1 MRIQLFSA
9 VLFLTASLPVGT
21 LLQTRITTTKADA
34 SVPGNEACS
43 SCHSEI
49 YKSFLA
55 TAMARASGPALQGFF
70 PGEFDDK
77 VSGVRYRIYEADG
90 HVWMNYERGRNLS
103 GTRELLY
110 FIGSGR
116 KGRTYLFSDDSY
128 LFEAPINWYSQ
139 ENRWNMTPAY
149 TQAREIPMNLPAYSS
164 CLNCHTS
171 GLQAHIP
178 GTTNKYLAM
187 AFLHDGITCERCH
200 GSGEGHADGKGAI
213 VNPAKLPPE
222 RRDAICMECHFE
234 GTVAEEQRHKRL
246 YEFQPGERLSDYVHY
261 FVLHDNESHE
271 AQALSQVEALSLS
284 ACKRNSGDRLWCGTC
299 HDPHSEPAAAEK
311 VAYCRGKYLQCH
323 TEAFAEKHH
332 ANRPD
337 CAGCHMPPLPTKD
350 VAHTQATDHRILR
363 NPSTIPLQNEPATR
377 EVRLDAFPS
386 DAASLVTTRDLA
398 MAWETLADRGVPG
411 ADRKAEEFLRKA
423 LKENPDDPRLLS
435 DYAFEEQKHGHE
447 REARDLYQH
456 ALQARPSANTAAT
469 NLGILEAR
477 TGDLQQAVRLWQQA
491 FQRVPYRSEIGMN
504 LARAFC
510 AAGQK
515 EDARQYV
522 ERVLE
527 FNPDDTIARQMLGQ
541 LETDHGVCKPQK

>member
-9 VLFLTASLPVGT
+9 VLFVTAFLPVGT
-21 LLQTRITTTKADA
+21 LLQTRTKTTKADV
-34 SVPGNEACS
+34 SVPGNEACAR
-43 SCHSEI
+43 CHSEI
-49 YKSFLA
+49 YKSYLA
-55 TAMARASGPALQGFF
+55 TAMARASGPAPQGFL

-77 VSGVRYRIYEADG
+77 VSGVRYRIYESDG
-90 HVWMNYERGRNLS
+90 RVWMNYERGRDLS

-110 FIGSGR
+110 FIGSGK
-116 KGRTYLFSDDSY
+116 KGRTYLFSDDGY

-171 GLQAHIP
+171 GVQPHVS
-178 GTTNKYLAM
+178 GTTNKYPDM

-200 GSGEGHADGKGAI
+200 GSGEAHADGKGPI
-213 VNPAKLPPE
+213 VNPTKLPPE

-261 FVLHDNESHE
+261 FVLRDNESHE
-271 AQALSQVEALSLS
+271 TQALSQVEALSLS
-284 ACKRNSGDRLWCGTC
+284 VCKRRSGDRLWCGTC
-299 HDPHSEPAAAEK
+299 HDPHSEPAAADK
-311 VAYCRGKYLQCH
+311 AAYYRGKCLRCH
-323 TEAFAEKHH
+323 TEAFAAKHH
-332 ANRPD
+332 PSRPD
-337 CAGCHMPPLPTKD
+337 CAGCHMPPLPSKD
-350 VAHTQATDHRILR
+350 VGHTQATDHRILR
-363 NPSTIPLQNEPATR
+363 NPSTIPLQNEPAAR
-377 EVRLDAFPS
+377 EARLDAFPG

-398 MAWETLADRGVPG
+398 MAWETLAERGVSG

-423 LKENPDDPRLLS
+423 LKETPDDPRLLS

-477 TGDLQQAVRLWQQA
+477 MGGLQHAVRLWQQA

-515 EDARQYV
+515 DDARHYV

-527 FNPDDTIARQMLGQ
+527 FNPDDTVARQMLNRLNGDRG
-541 LETDHGVCKPQK
+541 ECTPQR